1 MSKFSIRF
9 VPDTKEMLIVRP
21 VDVTVNQVVLRTK
34 DVEDIFDHIMISK
47 YEQDMEIYHEFG

>member
-9 VPDTKEMLIVRP
+9 VPDTREMVIVRP

-34 DVEDIFDHIMISK
+34 DVDDIFDQIMISK